1 MKAFLDVHVKKF
13 QRIIDG
19 SKGISVTLR
28 SFLPLEEEV
37 RFALDV
43 SLTSPQSCS
52 QCTKVKIP
60 TSIL

>member
-1 MKAFLDVHVKKF
+1 MKAFLDVHVKKI

-37 RFALDV
+37 RFV
-43 SLTSPQSCS
+43 FSY
-52 QCTKVKIP
+52 I
-60 TSIL
+60 TSILSC